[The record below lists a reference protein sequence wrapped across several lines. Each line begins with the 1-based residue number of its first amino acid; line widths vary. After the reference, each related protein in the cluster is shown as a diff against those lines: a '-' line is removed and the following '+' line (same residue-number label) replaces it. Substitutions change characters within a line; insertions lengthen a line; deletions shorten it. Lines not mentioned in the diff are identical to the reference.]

1 MATET
6 KKTAEKVEETVE
18 KKVTIKL
25 EKSRLNKEDEW
36 VAVNGNSYLIKRG
49 EYVEVPA
56 SVAEVLQ
63 HREEMLAVAMEFEDQ
78 AKGNGEDK

>member
-6 KKTAEKVEETVE
+6 KKTVEKVEETVE

-36 VAVNGNSYLIKRG
+36 VAVNGHSYLIKRG

-63 HREEMLAVAMEFEDQ
+63 HREEMLAVAMDFEDK

>member
-1 MATET
+1 MADT
-6 KKTAEKVEETVE
+6 E
-18 KKVTIKL
+18 KKVKIKL
-25 EKSRLNKEDEW
+25 EKTRKEKEDVW

-63 HREEMLAVAMEFEDQ
+63 HREEALAQAEAFEDNY
-78 AKGNGEDK
+78 KNK

>member
-6 KKTAEKVEETVE
+6 KKPETKV
-18 KKVTIKL
+18 KMVTIKL
-25 EKSRLNKEDEW
+25 EKSRNNKEDEY
-36 VAVNGNSYLIKRG
+36 VAVNGKGYLIKRG

-63 HREEMLAVAMEFEDQ
+63 HREEMLTAAMDFEEK
-78 AKGNGEDK
+78 AKGNGESKE